1 MENFEEVGK
10 QIIEDVIGESPAAWK
25 EKLPADIKPEM
36 VDLFLG
42 NDNLWRWHLKPEY
55 IKDEKEREKYKIE
68 KENWS

>member
-1 MENFEEVGK
+1 MENFQEIEK
-10 QIIEDVIGESPAAWK
+10 QMVEGVIGELPVGWK

-42 NDNLWRWHLKPEY
+42 NDNLWRWHLKPEF

-68 KENWS
+68 REKWP